1 MITTS
6 RTFTGKDVQE
16 ATAAA
21 LEALN
26 AELEDVDIR
35 VISPG
40 KPGIFGLGGA
50 LAEIEVTVAG
60 AQADPSPDLDEFEVD
75 DDSAERAPPER
86 RERARRQPQQQRPRQ
101 QRRPQRQARE
111 RGPRQGGDDSRASR
125 QSNRGRQ
132 ASRPDRGRR
141 DRPERRRDRAPR
153 EPMVQEYRLRSDQ
166 SERVSDEQPPVSQQP
181 ETHEPEPIEELTPET
196 RQQLEEV
203 TSEVLGRLI
212 ANMQVQ
218 VDAYVLDDLR
228 DGSLVFEIEGEDAG
242 LLIGRR
248 GDTLRDLQSIVRL
261 LVGRRLERRPNI
273 IIDVEQYQDRR
284 RNRLQDL
291 AERAAR
297 NATRTGEERLEP
309 MSSDERRLI
318 HIALKEHPNVV
329 TESEGEDDDRH
340 VVVKAR

>member
-1 MITTS
+1 M
-6 RTFTGKDVQE
+6 
-16 ATAAA
+16 
-21 LEALN
+21 
-26 AELEDVDIR
+26 
-35 VISPG
+35 
-40 KPGIFGLGGA
+40 
-50 LAEIEVTVAG
+50 AEIEVTVAG
-60 AQADPSPDLDEFEVD
+60 DEIETEDDVD
-75 DDSAERAPPER
+75 DIVEPEDVGER
-86 RERARRQPQQQRPRQ
+86 RRPGRRGQPRRQQQRPRQ
-101 QRRPQRQARE
+101 QRRTQRQARD
-111 RGPRQGGDDSRASR
+111 RSDRQGDGGGR

-132 ASRPDRGRR
+132 SRRPDRDRGERPDPRR
-141 DRPERRRDRAPR
+141 ERQRLEQPTAGDMPEPERR
-153 EPMVQEYRLRSDQ
+153 V
-166 SERVSDEQPPVSQQP
+166 V
-181 ETHEPEPIEELTPET
+181 HEPEPIEELTPEV

-261 LVGRRLERRPNI
+261 LVGRRLQRRPNI

-297 NATRTGEERLEP
+297 SATRAGEERMEP

-318 HIALKEHPNVV
+318 HLALAEHPNVV
-329 TESEGEDDDRH
+329 TESEGEGDDRH

>member
-60 AQADPSPDLDEFEVD
+60 AQADPGPDLDEFD
-75 DDSAERAPPER
+75 DADEPAERGAQER
-86 RERARRQPQQQRPRQ
+86 RDRPRRQQQQRPRQ

-132 ASRPDRGRR
+132 ANRPDRGRR
-141 DRPERRRDRAPR
+141 DRPERRRERAPR
-153 EPMVQEYRLRSDQ
+153 EPRVQEYRSWSDQ
-166 SERVSDEQPPVSQQP
+166 FEPVSDEQPPVSQQP
-181 ETHEPEPIEELTPET
+181 ETHEAEPIEELTPET

>member
-1 MITTS
+1 MTTH

-21 LEALN
+21 LEALG

-50 LAEIEVTVAG
+50 LAEIEVAVAG
-60 AQADPSPDLDEFEVD
+60 EEFTQPDDQSGEVD
-75 DDSAERAPPER
+75 DDATSEDGADGR
-86 RERARRQPQQQRPRQ
+86 RRGRRGQPRRQQGQRQ
-101 QRRPQRQARE
+101 QRQRQRRAPRAATRE
-111 RGPRQGGDDSRASR
+111 RPPRNRASR
-125 QSNRGRQ
+125 SE
-132 ASRPDRGRR
+132 SRS
-141 DRPERRRDRAPR
+141 EAPR
-153 EPMVQEYRLRSDQ
+153 RTRESQPQPKRTPARTEEPV
-166 SERVSDEQPPVSQQP
+166 
-181 ETHEPEPIEELTPET
+181 EEITPEI

-203 TSEVLGRLI
+203 TGEVLGHLI

-228 DGSLVFEIEGEDAG
+228 DGALVFEIEGEDAG

-248 GDTLRDLQSIVRL
+248 GETLRDLQSIVRL
-261 LVGRRLERRPNI
+261 LVGRRLQRRPNI

-284 RNRLQDL
+284 RHRLQSI

-297 NATRTGEERLEP
+297 DAARDGEQRLEP
-309 MSSDERRLI
+309 MSADERRLV
-318 HIALKEHPNVV
+318 HMALAEHPDVV
-329 TESEGEDDDRH
+329 TESEGEGDDRH
-340 VVVKAR
+340 VVVKAKE

>member
-1 MITTS
+1 MTTN

-21 LEALN
+21 LEALG

-50 LAEIEVTVAG
+50 LAEIEVSITGEEAAAEIDVAEE
-60 AQADPSPDLDEFEVD
+60 SPDFGQDE
-75 DDSAERAPPER
+75 AEGGRRPSRQRQPRRQQGQRQARPRQRRTGGGRATP
-86 RERARRQPQQQRPRQ
+86 RERTRRQSGGRQ
-101 QRRPQRQARE
+101 QRRERTDNAPQRTTT
-111 RGPRQGGDDSRASR
+111 
-125 QSNRGRQ
+125 
-132 ASRPDRGRR
+132 RR
-141 DRPERRRDRAPR
+141 SEGQRNR
-153 EPMVQEYRLRSDQ
+153 EPRDAERQPDQ
-166 SERVSDEQPPVSQQP
+166 IEPVAR
-181 ETHEPEPIEELTPET
+181 EPEPIEELTPEV
-196 RQQLEEV
+196 RKQLEEV

-212 ANMQVQ
+212 SNMQVR

-261 LVGRRLERRPNI
+261 LVGRRLQRRPNI

-284 RNRLQDL
+284 RNRLQHL

-297 NATRTGEERLEP
+297 DATRDGEQRLEP
-309 MSSDERRLI
+309 MSSDERRLV
-318 HIALKEHPNVV
+318 HLALAEHPNVV
-329 TESEGEDDDRH
+329 TESEGEGDERH
-340 VVVKAR
+340 VVVKARDD

>member
-60 AQADPSPDLDEFEVD
+60 AQDEADVPPEVD
-75 DDSAERAPPER
+75 DVDEPEDVG
-86 RERARRQPQQQRPRQ
+86 EHRRQGRRGQPRRQQQRPRQ
-101 QRRPQRQARE
+101 QRRTQRQARD
-111 RGPRQGGDDSRASR
+111 RSARQGDGGGR

-132 ASRPDRGRR
+132 SGRPARERSERR
-141 DRPERRRDRAPR
+141 DDRYERQRMEGPTAADQPESAPR
-153 EPMVQEYRLRSDQ
+153 V
-166 SERVSDEQPPVSQQP
+166 V
-181 ETHEPEPIEELTPET
+181 HEPEPVEELTPEV

-212 ANMQVQ
+212 GNMQVQ

-261 LVGRRLERRPNI
+261 LVGRRLQRRPNI

-297 NATRTGEERLEP
+297 HATRAGEERMEP

-318 HIALKEHPNVV
+318 HLALAEHPNVV
-329 TESEGEDDDRH
+329 TESEGEGDERH

>member
-1 MITTS
+1 MPES
-6 RTFTGKDVQE
+6 
-16 ATAAA
+16 
-21 LEALN
+21 
-26 AELEDVDIR
+26 
-35 VISPG
+35 
-40 KPGIFGLGGA
+40 
-50 LAEIEVTVAG
+50 
-60 AQADPSPDLDEFEVD
+60 
-75 DDSAERAPPER
+75 ER
-86 RERARRQPQQQRPRQ
+86 R
-101 QRRPQRQARE
+101 
-111 RGPRQGGDDSRASR
+111 
-125 QSNRGRQ
+125 
-132 ASRPDRGRR
+132 
-141 DRPERRRDRAPR
+141 
-153 EPMVQEYRLRSDQ
+153 V
-166 SERVSDEQPPVSQQP
+166 V
-181 ETHEPEPIEELTPET
+181 HEPEPIEELTPEV

-261 LVGRRLERRPNI
+261 LVGRRLQRRPNI

-297 NATRTGEERLEP
+297 SATRAGEERMEP

-318 HIALKEHPNVV
+318 HLALAEHPNVV
-329 TESEGEDDDRH
+329 TESEGEGDDRH

>member
-1 MITTS
+1 MTTH

-21 LEALN
+21 LEALG

-50 LAEIEVTVAG
+50 LAEIEVAVAG
-60 AQADPSPDLDEFEVD
+60 EGLTERSTPPADVD
-75 DDSAERAPPER
+75 DESDQVEQPETR
-86 RERARRQPQQQRPRQ
+86 GRARRGQPRRQQGQRQ
-101 QRRPQRQARE
+101 QRQRQR
-111 RGPRQGGDDSRASR
+111 
-125 QSNRGRQ
+125 
-132 ASRPDRGRR
+132 
-141 DRPERRRDRAPR
+141 RAPR
-153 EPMVQEYRLRSDQ
+153 AATRERPLRNRATRSESRSEPPRRTRE
-166 SERVSDEQPPVSQQP
+166 SQQP
-181 ETHEPEPIEELTPET
+181 ERRSTARAQEPAEELTPET

-203 TSEVLGRLI
+203 TGEVLGHLI

-228 DGSLVFEIEGEDAG
+228 DGALVFEIEGEDAG

-248 GDTLRDLQSIVRL
+248 GETLRDLQSIVRL
-261 LVGRRLERRPNI
+261 LVGRRLQRRPNI

-284 RNRLQDL
+284 RHRLQSM

-297 NATRTGEERLEP
+297 DAARDGEHRLEP
-309 MSSDERRLI
+309 MSADERRLV
-318 HIALKEHPNVV
+318 HMALAEHPDVI
-329 TESEGEDDDRH
+329 TESEGEGDDRH
-340 VVVKAR
+340 VVVKAKE

>member
-1 MITTS
+1 MMKTS

-60 AQADPSPDLDEFEVD
+60 AESRDDIPPDLDDVD
-75 DDSAERAPPER
+75 EPEDAGER
-86 RERARRQPQQQRPRQ
+86 RRQGRRGQPRRQQQRQRQ
-101 QRRPQRQARE
+101 ERRPQRQARD
-111 RGPRQGGDDSRASR
+111 RSARQGDGGGR
-125 QSNRGRQ
+125 QSNRSRQSGRPPRDRGE
-132 ASRPDRGRR
+132 RPD
-141 DRPERRRDRAPR
+141 ERR
-153 EPMVQEYRLRSDQ
+153 
-166 SERVSDEQPPVSQQP
+166 ERQRMEQPPAVDMREP
-181 ETHEPEPIEELTPET
+181 EPRMVHEPEPIEELTPEV

-261 LVGRRLERRPNI
+261 LVGRRLQRRPNI

-297 NATRTGEERLEP
+297 SATRAGEERMEP

-318 HIALKEHPNVV
+318 HLALAEHPNVV
-329 TESEGEDDDRH
+329 TESEGEGDDRH

>member
-60 AQADPSPDLDEFEVD
+60 AQDEADVPPEVD
-75 DDSAERAPPER
+75 DVDEPEDVG
-86 RERARRQPQQQRPRQ
+86 EHRRQGRRGQPRRQQQRPRQ
-101 QRRPQRQARE
+101 QRRPQRQARD
-111 RGPRQGGDDSRASR
+111 RSARQGDGGGR

-132 ASRPDRGRR
+132 SGRPARERSERR
-141 DRPERRRDRAPR
+141 DDRYERQRMEEPSAGDQPESAPR
-153 EPMVQEYRLRSDQ
+153 V
-166 SERVSDEQPPVSQQP
+166 V
-181 ETHEPEPIEELTPET
+181 HEPEPVEELTPEV

-212 ANMQVQ
+212 GNMQVQ

-261 LVGRRLERRPNI
+261 LVGRRLQRRPNI

-297 NATRTGEERLEP
+297 HATRAGEERMEP

-318 HIALKEHPNVV
+318 HLALAEHPNVV
-329 TESEGEDDDRH
+329 TESEGEGDERH

>member
-1 MITTS
+1 MTTH

-21 LEALN
+21 LEALD

-50 LAEIEVTVAG
+50 LAEIEVAVAG
-60 AQADPSPDLDEFEVD
+60 EDFADQESPTGDEDQDV
-75 DDSAERAPPER
+75 PPDEGASTRNRGR
-86 RERARRQPQQQRPRQ
+86 RGQPRRQQSQRQ
-101 QRRPQRQARE
+101 QRQRQRRAPRNAARE
-111 RGPRQGGDDSRASR
+111 RPTRNRIERTEARNDSRR
-125 QSNRGRQ
+125 TE
-132 ASRPDRGRR
+132 R
-141 DRPERRRDRAPR
+141 DSQPKAKRTPARDQ
-153 EPMVQEYRLRSDQ
+153 EP
-166 SERVSDEQPPVSQQP
+166 P
-181 ETHEPEPIEELTPET
+181 EELTPEI

-203 TSEVLGRLI
+203 TGEVLGKLI
-212 ANMQVQ
+212 ASMQVE

-248 GDTLRDLQSIVRL
+248 GDTLRDLQTIVRL

-284 RNRLQDL
+284 RNRLHSL

-297 NATRTGEERLEP
+297 DAARDGEQRLEP
-309 MSSDERRLI
+309 MPAEERRLI
-318 HIALKEHPNVV
+318 HMALAQNPDVV
-329 TESEGEDDDRH
+329 TESEGEGDDRH
-340 VVVKAR
+340 VVVKAME